1 MKYKKSKNKK
11 TKGRIVLFSLLFFL
25 VGILLYLNY
34 VVNPVIIE
42 LSQSKVNAM
51 AQKAVSS
58 SIYEVIKDSSIYESL
73 INITRDENGQI
84 VFISSNTVQVNML
97 TRELVKNAQ
106 TKLDVMG
113 QNGIDIPIGSFSGM
127 PIFVGRGP
135 NVNIKLL
142 PIGSI
147 SGNFISKFTTAGIN
161 QTNHRIY
168 LNVTSNISVI
178 LPTDSKLV
186 KTSTQVMICES
197 IIIGEVPETYL
208 MTTNIGDMMDLIPD

>member
-1 MKYKKSKNKK
+1 MIKCTHKKLKK
-11 TKGRIVLFSLLFFL
+11 RKKLIIVPFCIIVL
-25 VGILLYLNY
+25 ILSYLNY

-42 LSQSKVNAM
+42 LSQSKVRAM
-51 AQKAVSS
+51 AQKAVSN
-58 SIYEVIKDSSIYESL
+58 SIHEVIKDGAIYESL
-73 INITRDENGQI
+73 INITRNENGEI
-84 VFISSNTVQVNML
+84 VFISSNTIQVNML

-113 QNGIDIPIGSFSGM
+113 QHGIDIPIGSFSGM

-147 SGNFISKFTTAGIN
+147 SGHFISKFTSAGIN

-168 LNVTSNISVI
+168 LNVTSDISVI
-178 LPTDSKLV
+178 LPTNSQIV
-186 KTSTQVMICES
+186 TTSTQMMICES
-197 IIIGEVPETYL
+197 IIIGKVPDTYL
-208 MTTNIGDMMDLIPD
+208 MTTNLGDMMDLIPN